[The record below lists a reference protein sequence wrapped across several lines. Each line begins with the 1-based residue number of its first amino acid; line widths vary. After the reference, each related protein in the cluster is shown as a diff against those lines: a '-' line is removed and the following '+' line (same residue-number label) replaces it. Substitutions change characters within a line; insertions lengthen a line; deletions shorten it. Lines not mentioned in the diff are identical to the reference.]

1 MLPNSAHDRI
11 APHGRTTSMAS
22 GGAVSRLLGS
32 EDPVR
37 AEARR
42 LLAERGPATYIGD
55 ILAERDGALTRW
67 PDRDGKPLVVWI
79 QDKTNIPGW
88 MASYV
93 DDVRGAFQD
102 WDAVKVPV
110 HFAFTTDSAKADVHV
125 TFIDHFDEPI
135 SGRTKWERDE
145 DWWITDANIVLAVAH
160 HDGVML
166 DDDAMHAMTLHE
178 VGHLIGLDHTKDPL
192 SVMAPRVRVR
202 ELSRA
207 DRATAQLLYALP
219 PGPMNK

>member
-1 MLPNSAHDRI
+1 
-11 APHGRTTSMAS
+11 
-22 GGAVSRLLGS
+22 
-32 EDPVR
+32 
-37 AEARR
+37 
-42 LLAERGPATYIGD
+42 
-55 ILAERDGALTRW
+55 
-67 PDRDGKPLVVWI
+67 
-79 QDKTNIPGW
+79 
-88 MASYV
+88 
-93 DDVRGAFQD
+93 
-102 WDAVKVPV
+102 
-110 HFAFTTDSAKADVHV
+110 
-125 TFIDHFDEPI
+125 
-135 SGRTKWERDE
+135 
-145 DWWITDANIVLAVAH
+145 LAVAH